1 MNVAARLMVVTA
13 ATFGLMYSSVTGA
26 SAARPEKEY
35 FTDSL
40 SGTDTSL
47 CGFPIDASL
56 QFVGFEI
63 DFFDQSGDL
72 KRVAFHVEEQDTYTA
87 NGTTLV
93 SEPYTFNGQL
103 RFSDDELVSFEAHG
117 ILVKVRL
124 PDGSIFMGAG
134 STDILARSS
143 DEFIVAPDHGVAKNQ
158 DAFCAALS

>member
-47 CGFPIDASL
+47 CGFPIDVSAQIS
-56 QFVGFEI
+56 GFFI

-72 KRVAFHVEEQDTYTA
+72 KRASLHIEEQDTFTA

-103 RFSDDELVSFEAHG
+103 RFSDDELVSFEIHG
-117 ILVKVRL
+117 VHVKVRL

-134 STDILARSS
+134 STDILARSLG
-143 DEFIVAPDHGVAKNQ
+143 FVAAPDHGVAKNQ

>member
-35 FTDSL
+35 FTDSF
-40 SGTDTSL
+40 GVTDTSL
-47 CGFPIDASL
+47 CGFPIDVSA
-56 QFVGFEI
+56 QFSGFFI

-72 KRVAFHVEEQDTYTA
+72 KRAAFHVEEQDTFTA

-103 RFSDDELVSFEAHG
+103 RFSDDELVGFEIHG
-117 ILVKVRL
+117 VHVKVRL

-134 STDILARSS
+134 STDVIARSFG
-143 DEFIVAPDHGVAKNQ
+143 FIAAPDHGVAKNQ
-158 DAFCAALS
+158 DTFCAALS